1 MSQGSITVRE
11 LLEEGKEKLK
21 LSLLS
26 GRKGLWREITNP
38 MVHRPGLLLSGFT
51 EDFDSGRVQLLGARE
66 IRYLNSLQRSWRKEA
81 IDRLFASEVP
91 AVVVTGRKSL
101 PNALRTKSRAQ
112 AIPLIKSELDS
123 GTLLGEFSEFISER
137 LAPVQV
143 IHGTLVDIYGVGVLL
158 TGRSGIGKS
167 EIALDLVSR
176 GHVLVADDVVRLRNH
191 PKGTLTGSSGSSE
204 WRLRHF
210 IEVRGLGLID
220 IRALFGI
227 QAVRDAKRV
236 EVHVELVDW
245 SETLDYERIGLKDA
259 FSEFA
264 GVEVQYLRLPL
275 NPGKNIGSLLE
286 TIAKTYH
293 LKLSGYHP
301 PQTFENILLSS
312 LEERRKEGKRSENSK
327 T

>member
-1 MSQGSITVRE
+1 MSEGSISARE
-11 LLEEGKEKLK
+11 LLREGKERLR

-26 GRKGLWREITNP
+26 GRKGLDREITRP
-38 MVHRPGLLLSGFT
+38 TVHRPGLLLSGFYD
-51 EDFDSGRVQLLGARE
+51 EFESDRVQLLGNRELHYLESLTKTERAR
-66 IRYLNSLQRSWRKEA
+66 A
-81 IDRLFASEVP
+81 VDRLFRFDVP
-91 AVVVTGRKSL
+91 AIVVTHPGRL
-101 PNALRTKSRAQ
+101 PGAFRSRSRERK
-112 AIPLIKSELDS
+112 IPLLSTELDTGRFS
-123 GTLLGEFSEFISER
+123 NEFSDFVAVR
-137 LAPVQV
+137 LAPVQ
-143 IHGTLVDIYGVGVLL
+143 ITHGTLVDVYGVGILL

-176 GHVLVADDVVRLRNH
+176 GHVLVADDVVKLKNY

-227 QAVRDAKRV
+227 QAVRDSKRV

-245 SETLDYERIGLKDA
+245 SETLDYERVGLKDT

-264 GVEVQYLRLPL
+264 GVKVVYLRLPL
-275 NPGKNIGSLLE
+275 NPGKNVGSILE

-293 LKLSGYHP
+293 LRLTGYHP
-301 PQTFENILLSS
+301 PRTFEKILLSA
-312 LEERRKEGKRSENSK
+312 LEKRGKEGKHPENK
-327 T
+327 TA